1 VSNKTKVTGHVK
13 PIYKKLVV
21 NYSKQNEMSQSQVVG
36 MAVKNLFDSMP
47 NNIKIKY
54 LEKQ

>member
-1 VSNKTKVTGHVK
+1 MSNKTKVTGHVK

-21 NYSKQNEMSQSQVVG
+21 NYSKKNEMSQSQVVG